1 MQIILKKIKNKST
14 FYILV
19 NIFILLFSNNLVSA
33 QEKLREPIYVY
44 ESQSDSSNLVSDFFD
59 ISDLLAS
66 LFVSDSSSLVT
77 LHSNDSLNKAF
88 GGEWSNDILFLFNK
102 EFDVTK
108 IEDSVMIVLNDNK
121 NILYSSP
128 KEGPINSNFGW
139 RRRRFHYGID
149 IDLNIGD
156 TVRSAFDG
164 IVRVSK
170 WVSGYGNVIVVRHF
184 NGLETLYGH
193 LTCSKVQP
201 NQEVKAGE
209 LIGLGGSTGR
219 STGPHLHFEV
229 RYKGSPLNP
238 NHIFN
243 FATSKLVEDTL
254 YISKKSFQYVSDI
267 KKIAGTVKY
276 YKVKNGD
283 SLSKIAL
290 KYGTSVSSLCRLNGI
305 KQTTIL
311 AIGRTIRVK

>member
-19 NIFILLFSNNLVSA
+19 NILILLFSNNLVSA

-59 ISDLLAS
+59 ISDILSS
-66 LFVSDSSSLVT
+66 LFAPDTLSSVI
-77 LHSNDSLNKAF
+77 LHSNDSLNLAF

-102 EFDVTK
+102 ESDISK
-108 IEDSVMIVLNDNK
+108 MEDSVLVVLKNDK
-121 NILYSSP
+121 NFFSSP
-128 KEGPINSNFGW
+128 KEGPINSDFGW

-156 TVRSAFDG
+156 TVKSTFDG

-170 WVSGYGNVIVVRHF
+170 WVSGYGNVIIVRHF

-193 LTCSKVQP
+193 LTCSKVLP

-219 STGPHLHFEV
+219 STGPHLHYEI

-238 NHIFN
+238 NQLIN
-243 FATSKLVEDTL
+243 FKTAALVKDSIYL
-254 YISKKSFQYVSDI
+254 SKKSFKYISDI
-267 KKIAGTVKY
+267 KKAATTTKY
-276 YKVKNGD
+276 YKVKPGD
-283 SLSKIAL
+283 SLSKIAV
-290 KYGTSVSSLCRLNGI
+290 KNGTSVSNLCRLNGI
-305 KQTTIL
+305 KQTSTL
-311 AIGRTIRVK
+311 AVGRTLRVK

>member
-59 ISDLLAS
+59 ISDILSS
-66 LFVSDSSSLVT
+66 LFAPDTLSSVI
-77 LHSNDSLNKAF
+77 LHSNDSLNLAF

-102 EFDVTK
+102 ESDISK
-108 IEDSVMIVLNDNK
+108 MEDSILIILKDEK
-121 NILYSSP
+121 NLFSSP
-128 KEGPINSNFGW
+128 KEGPINSDFGW

-156 TVRSAFDG
+156 TVKSTFDG

-170 WVSGYGNVIVVRHF
+170 WVSGYGNVIIVRHF

-193 LTCSKVQP
+193 LTCSKVLP

-219 STGPHLHFEV
+219 STGPHLHYEI

-238 NHIFN
+238 NQLIN
-243 FATSKLVEDTL
+243 FKTAALVKDSIYL
-254 YISKKSFQYVSDI
+254 SKKSFKYISDI
-267 KKIAGTVKY
+267 KKAATTTKY
-276 YKVKNGD
+276 YKVKPGD
-283 SLSKIAL
+283 SLSKIAV
-290 KYGTSVSSLCRLNGI
+290 KNGTSVSNLCRLNGI
-305 KQTTIL
+305 KQTSTL
-311 AIGRTIRVK
+311 AVGRTLRVK

>member
-59 ISDLLAS
+59 ISDILSS
-66 LFVSDSSSLVT
+66 LFATDSLTPVT
-77 LHSNDSLNKAF
+77 LHSNDSLNAAF
-88 GGEWSNDILFLFNK
+88 GGDWSNDILFLFNK
-102 EFDVTK
+102 ESDISK
-108 IEDSVMIVLNDNK
+108 MEDSVLVVLKNDK
-121 NILYSSP
+121 NFFSSP
-128 KEGPINSNFGW
+128 KEGPINSDFGW

-156 TVRSAFDG
+156 TVKSTFDG

-170 WVSGYGNVIVVRHF
+170 WVSGYGNVIIVRHF

-193 LTCSKVQP
+193 LTCSKVLP

-219 STGPHLHFEV
+219 STGPHLHYEI

-238 NHIFN
+238 NQLIN
-243 FATSKLVEDTL
+243 FKTAALVKDSIYL
-254 YISKKSFQYVSDI
+254 SKKSFKYISDI
-267 KKIAGTVKY
+267 KKAATTTKY
-276 YKVKNGD
+276 YKVKPGD
-283 SLSKIAL
+283 SLSKIAV
-290 KYGTSVSSLCRLNGI
+290 KNGTSVSNLCRLNGI
-305 KQTTIL
+305 KQTSTL
-311 AIGRTIRVK
+311 AVGRTLRVK

>member
-19 NIFILLFSNNLVSA
+19 NILILLFSNKLVFA

-59 ISDLLAS
+59 ISDFLSS
-66 LFVSDSSSLVT
+66 LFAIDSLTPVT
-77 LHSNDSLNKAF
+77 LHSNDSLNAAF
-88 GGEWSNDILFLFNK
+88 GGDWSNDILFLFNK
-102 EFDVTK
+102 ESDISK
-108 IEDSVMIVLNDNK
+108 MEDSVLVVLKNDK
-121 NILYSSP
+121 NFFSSP
-128 KEGPINSNFGW
+128 KEGPINSDFGW

-156 TVRSAFDG
+156 TVKSTFDG

-170 WVSGYGNVIVVRHF
+170 WVSGYGNVIIVRHF

-193 LTCSKVQP
+193 LTCSKVLP

-219 STGPHLHFEV
+219 STGPHLHYEI

-238 NHIFN
+238 NQLIN
-243 FATSKLVEDTL
+243 FKTAALVKDSIYL
-254 YISKKSFQYVSDI
+254 SKKSFKYISDI
-267 KKIAGTVKY
+267 KKAATTTKY
-276 YKVKNGD
+276 YKVKPGD
-283 SLSKIAL
+283 SLSKIAV
-290 KYGTSVSSLCRLNGI
+290 KNGTSVSNLCRLNGI
-305 KQTTIL
+305 KQTSTL
-311 AIGRTIRVK
+311 AVGRTLRVK

>member
-19 NIFILLFSNNLVSA
+19 NILILLFSNKLVFA

-44 ESQSDSSNLVSDFFD
+44 ESQSDSANLVSDFFD
-59 ISDLLAS
+59 ISDFLSS
-66 LFVSDSSSLVT
+66 LFAIDSLTPVT
-77 LHSNDSLNKAF
+77 LHSNDSLNAAF
-88 GGEWSNDILFLFNK
+88 GGDWSNDILFLFNK
-102 EFDVTK
+102 ESDISK
-108 IEDSVMIVLNDNK
+108 MEDSVLVVLKNDK
-121 NILYSSP
+121 NFFSSP
-128 KEGPINSNFGW
+128 KEGPINSDFGW

-156 TVRSAFDG
+156 TVKSTFDG

-170 WVSGYGNVIVVRHF
+170 WVSGYGNVIIVRHF

-193 LTCSKVQP
+193 LTCSKVLP

-219 STGPHLHFEV
+219 STGPHLHYEI

-238 NHIFN
+238 NQLIN
-243 FATSKLVEDTL
+243 FKTAALVKDSIYL
-254 YISKKSFQYVSDI
+254 SKKSFKYISDI
-267 KKIAGTVKY
+267 KKAATTTKY
-276 YKVKNGD
+276 YKVKPGD
-283 SLSKIAL
+283 SLSKIAV
-290 KYGTSVSSLCRLNGI
+290 KNGTSVSNLCRLNGI
-305 KQTTIL
+305 KQTSTL
-311 AIGRTIRVK
+311 AVGRTLRVK

>member
-19 NIFILLFSNNLVSA
+19 NILILLFSNNLVSA

-44 ESQSDSSNLVSDFFD
+44 ESQSDSANLVSDFFD
-59 ISDLLAS
+59 ISDFLSS
-66 LFVSDSSSLVT
+66 LFAIDSLTPVT
-77 LHSNDSLNKAF
+77 LHSNDSLNAAF
-88 GGEWSNDILFLFNK
+88 GGDWSNDILFLFNK
-102 EFDVTK
+102 ESDISK
-108 IEDSVMIVLNDNK
+108 MEDSVLVVLKNDK
-121 NILYSSP
+121 NFFSSP
-128 KEGPINSNFGW
+128 KEGPINSDFGW

-156 TVRSAFDG
+156 TVKSTFDG

-170 WVSGYGNVIVVRHF
+170 WVSGYGNVIIVRHF

-193 LTCSKVQP
+193 LTCSKVLP

-219 STGPHLHFEV
+219 STGPHLHYEI

-238 NHIFN
+238 NQLIN
-243 FATSKLVEDTL
+243 FKTAALVKDSIYL
-254 YISKKSFQYVSDI
+254 SKKSFKYISDI
-267 KKIAGTVKY
+267 KKAATTTKY
-276 YKVKNGD
+276 YKVKPGD
-283 SLSKIAL
+283 SLSKIAV
-290 KYGTSVSSLCRLNGI
+290 KNGTSVSNLCRLNGI
-305 KQTTIL
+305 KQTSTL
-311 AIGRTIRVK
+311 AVGRTLRVK

>member
-1 MQIILKKIKNKST
+1 MRKKTNVIRLNKYIYIIFLFLTILIKPQYV
-14 FYILV
+14 F
-19 NIFILLFSNNLVSA
+19 A
-33 QEKLREPIYVY
+33 QEKLREPIYIY
-44 ESQSDSSNLVSDFFD
+44 ESQSDSINLVSDFFD
-59 ISDLLAS
+59 ISDLLES
-66 LFVSDSSSLVT
+66 LFISDSSSNVT

-108 IEDSVMIVLNDNK
+108 MEDSVMIVLNDKK
-121 NILYSSP
+121 NILFSSP

-139 RRRRFHYGID
+139 RGRRFHYGID

-156 TVRSAFDG
+156 TVRSTFDG

-243 FATSKLVEDTL
+243 FTSSKLVKDTL

-267 KKIAGTVKY
+267 KKVAGTAKY

-290 KYGTSVSSLCRLNGI
+290 KYGTSVSNLCRLNGI